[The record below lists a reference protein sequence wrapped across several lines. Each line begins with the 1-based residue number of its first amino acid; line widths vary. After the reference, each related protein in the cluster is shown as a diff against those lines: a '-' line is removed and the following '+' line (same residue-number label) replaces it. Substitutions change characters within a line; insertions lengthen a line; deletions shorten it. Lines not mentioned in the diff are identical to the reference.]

1 MEWIRNI
8 LHLWTIFVIFAPTL
22 RSPFHREKNPTLY
35 QIKTYAYFFMYVIH
49 SEHSIQLLLSPKS
62 HRIFF
67 SKNYRS
73 AFLFGFTQNLSGNI
87 STQMNFIT
95 NSHFSYTVNKI
106 LILNRNSSASTF
118 TFTAF
123 NVAIRSIFF
132 PTLHIQ
138 IVSDL
143 NKLWRQRKQKYVNWR
158 IFLSR
163 VPQVVLIQNV
173 CNLQMYCC

>member
-1 MEWIRNI
+1 
-8 LHLWTIFVIFAPTL
+8 
-22 RSPFHREKNPTLY
+22 
-35 QIKTYAYFFMYVIH
+35 
-49 SEHSIQLLLSPKS
+49 
-62 HRIFF
+62 
-67 SKNYRS
+67 
-73 AFLFGFTQNLSGNI
+73 
-87 STQMNFIT
+87 MNFIT

-138 IVSDL
+138 IVRDL

-173 CNLQMYCC
+173 CNLQMYCCQQSTVCLYSSSKCDNERNSNKTKQKPLPSIALRLLLLYLFMIWASLMTMYNKHNTKLLCSS